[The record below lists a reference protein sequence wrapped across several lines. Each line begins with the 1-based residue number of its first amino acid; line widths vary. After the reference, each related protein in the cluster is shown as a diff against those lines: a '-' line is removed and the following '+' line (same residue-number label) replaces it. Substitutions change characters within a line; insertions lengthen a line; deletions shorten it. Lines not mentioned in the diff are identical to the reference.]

1 MARSILI
8 FARSAIRI
16 SGRVRSLFLVELL
29 FNPEIFANFFSGF
42 GIAYYTVSGE
52 TSKENEIRGNIFPI
66 ANINSC
72 LITITKVLVKK
83 EHIKSRHVACGVNGI
98 YLAETAF

>member
-8 FARSAIRI
+8 FALSAVRI

-29 FNPEIFANFFSGF
+29 LNPEIFASFCSGV

-52 TSKENEIRGNIFPI
+52 TSKENEISGNIFPI

-72 LITITKVLVKK
+72 LIIITKVLVKK
-83 EHIKSRHVACGVNGI
+83 EHIKSRHAASGVTGR
-98 YLAETAF
+98 YLPETAF